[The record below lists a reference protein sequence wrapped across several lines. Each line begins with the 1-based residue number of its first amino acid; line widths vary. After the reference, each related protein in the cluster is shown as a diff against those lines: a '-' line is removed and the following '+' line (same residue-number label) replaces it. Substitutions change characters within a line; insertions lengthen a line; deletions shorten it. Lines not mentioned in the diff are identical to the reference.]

1 MFDTVLGMERAGEL
15 IESILG
21 DARALARADL
31 CDVTPLQLG
40 ELLQSVERAR
50 AAVDAAA
57 NAVLD
62 RFDAQGAAGYDGL
75 RSTSSWLR
83 QRCQMTGATAARR
96 VRTARA
102 LRELPEVAEGFRA
115 GRFSADQADLFARHR
130 SPRTAEAMTQDE
142 SALATLADHLRPD
155 DFARELRGWAE
166 LVDADGTEPDPGH
179 RDRGLTFVQTLD
191 DAWSGRLDLSAA
203 DGLVVHRAIEAMAEQ
218 LRVPDDDRSR
228 TQRRADALVELVRRG
243 ARPRTDR
250 SPSNAGAG
258 AGTGADAVAPGA
270 GAQRSGPRV
279 TLLLTLDAG
288 DLESGRG
295 ADTLDGHH
303 VGPAGTD
310 QLLCDCVIS
319 RVLFDPHGGA
329 VLDFGRGRR
338 VVSAAQ
344 WSALALRDG
353 GCSFPGCSAPPEE
366 CQAHHIVHW
375 RRGGPTDL
383 DNLTLACGHH
393 HALVHDGGWGV
404 VMTSVGPRWSR
415 PDGSSVG
422 DRPGWD
428 VDEADVMVPTRTP
441 RLRYLH
447 PVGRAPASGVPP
459 SGGTT
464 PKVDADSADLVRLA
478 RERALALRLTA

>member
-1 MFDTVLGMERAGEL
+1 MFDTLAAMERAGEL
-15 IESILG
+15 IESILA
-21 DARALARADL
+21 DARSLAAGDL
-31 CDVTPLQLG
+31 ADVTPLQLG

-62 RFDAQGAAGYDGL
+62 RFDAQGAAAYDGL

-102 LRELPEVAEGFRA
+102 LRELPEVADGFRS
-115 GRFSADQADLFARHR
+115 GRFSADQADLFARHH

-166 LVDADGTEPDPGH
+166 LVDTDGAEPDPGH

-218 LRVPDDDRSR
+218 LRVPDDDRTR

-243 ARPRTDR
+243 ARPQ
-250 SPSNAGAG
+250 PAPANGGAPRRG
-258 AGTGADAVAPGA
+258 A
-270 GAQRSGPRV
+270 GPRV
-279 TLLLTLDAG
+279 TLFLTLDAG
-288 DLESGRG
+288 DLEAGRG

-310 QLLCDCVIS
+310 RLLCDCVIS
-319 RVLFDPHGGA
+319 RVLLDPLGGA

-353 GCSFPGCSAPPEE
+353 GCSFPGCSAPPDE

-383 DNLTLACGHH
+383 ANLTLACGHH
-393 HALVHDGGWGV
+393 HALVHDGGWDV
-404 VMTSVGPRWSR
+404 EMTSVGPRWSR
-415 PDGSSVG
+415 PDGSCVG

-428 VDEADVMVPTRTP
+428 VDRAEALVPTRTP
-441 RLRYLH
+441 RLRYLQ
-447 PVGRAPASGVPP
+447 PVGRAPTSGVPP
-459 SGGTT
+459 
-464 PKVDADSADLVRLA
+464 ADSAELVRLA